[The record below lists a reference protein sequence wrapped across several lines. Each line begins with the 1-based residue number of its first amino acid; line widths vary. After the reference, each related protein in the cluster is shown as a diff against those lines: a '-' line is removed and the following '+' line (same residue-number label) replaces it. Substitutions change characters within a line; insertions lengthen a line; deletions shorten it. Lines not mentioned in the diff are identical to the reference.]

1 MSRSGKRV
9 SEVRTG
15 ARPRLVEGLLL
26 RPFVH
31 KEPDLVR
38 DNGGVKRDEF
48 GDLLDLFAAL
58 AAGVDLGVRLAD
70 LERDK

>member
-26 RPFVH
+26 WPNVRE
-31 KEPDLVR
+31 EPDLVR
-38 DNGGVKRDEF
+38 DNGGFEQGEF
-48 GDLLDLFAAL
+48 RALLDLL
-58 AAGVDLGVRLAD
+58 AGVDLGVRLAD
-70 LERDK
+70 LEHDE